1 MLAVTQG
8 VLVDP
13 VQPSALEIIH
23 DKLRLRILPA
33 TAPIA
38 TWAGLGTG
46 VICDGCD
53 GRIHGKDLE
62 HEVLLADGAVLRFH
76 ARCAL
81 VWEALRQ
88 GFGL

>member
-1 MLAVTQG
+1 MFAGTQG

-13 VQPSALEIIH
+13 VQPSAPEIIH
-23 DKLRLRILPA
+23 DKLRLRVLPA
-33 TAPIA
+33 TAPLA
-38 TWAGLGTG
+38 TWAGLGAG

-53 GRIHGKDLE
+53 GRVDRKDLE
-62 HEVLLADGAVLRFH
+62 HEILLADGAVLRFH